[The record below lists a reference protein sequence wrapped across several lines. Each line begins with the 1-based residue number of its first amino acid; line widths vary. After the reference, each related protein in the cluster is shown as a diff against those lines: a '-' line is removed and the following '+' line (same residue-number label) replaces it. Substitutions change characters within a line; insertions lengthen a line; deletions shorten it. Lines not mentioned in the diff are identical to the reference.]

1 MILFINPFDRH
12 RCLSKCLINI
22 SPSKAERSSPSRST
36 KLKVTLQDVYFE
48 ANIPHYKTICCFLF
62 NNVVLQYW
70 IKLQTVV
77 LTLLNIFKLNESSAL
92 FLICGSSSQKKTLIV
107 DSRSARDL
115 RLVCLFYL

>member
-48 ANIPHYKTICCFLF
+48 ANK
-62 NNVVLQYW
+62 
-70 IKLQTVV
+70 
-77 LTLLNIFKLNESSAL
+77 
-92 FLICGSSSQKKTLIV
+92 KKTLIV